1 MIRFAPVDFCRIHV
15 HLFFFRKLLLLHFQ
29 FIQLRAKI
37 IRTVNNVLTCLQYHF
52 PKGKLRRL
60 KIILYHK
67 SLQFLKRSRPQRK
80 TKSIKKKFI
89 LMAEPKNRSL
99 KSDWERDFRNL
110 NIWILMSLKSIQY
123 GFHYVILWRRCGK
136 ANLFLWI
143 SNSTFPPRFKSRYYR
158 KKECVDG
165 RCNLRKGQME
175 FTSCLFKWILM
186 IFHNNFSLTV
196 REKNTLCSLWVCPL
210 KFSRPDR

>member
-15 HLFFFRKLLLLHFQ
+15 HLFFFRELLLLHFQ

-99 KSDWERDFRNL
+99 KSDWERDFQNL

-136 ANLFLWI
+136 ANPFFMDFQIQRFLRGLKVTIIGKRNALMDDAIFEKDRW
-143 SNSTFPPRFKSRYYR
+143 NSLL
-158 KKECVDG
+158 V
-165 RCNLRKGQME
+165 
-175 FTSCLFKWILM
+175 CLNGF
-186 IFHNNFSLTV
+186 
-196 REKNTLCSLWVCPL
+196 
-210 KFSRPDR
+210 

>member
-15 HLFFFRKLLLLHFQ
+15 HLFFFTELLLLHFQ

-60 KIILYHK
+60 KIILFHK
-67 SLQFLKRSRPQRK
+67 SLQFLKRSRPQKK

-123 GFHYVILWRRCGK
+123 GFHYVIMAEMWKSKSFFYGFPIQRFLRGLKVAIIGK
-136 ANLFLWI
+136 RNELMDDAIFEKDRW
-143 SNSTFPPRFKSRYYR
+143 NSLL
-158 KKECVDG
+158 V
-165 RCNLRKGQME
+165 
-175 FTSCLFKWILM
+175 CLNGF
-186 IFHNNFSLTV
+186 
-196 REKNTLCSLWVCPL
+196 
-210 KFSRPDR
+210 